1 MADAAEFRR
10 TLDQSLVHLGTYLDL
25 FGFHGINRP
34 EHLEWITRPGGCLE
48 VVREYQQE
56 GKIKFI
62 GFSTHAPTPVI
73 VKAIKTGIFDYINL
87 HFHAIGSYTSSGTSE
102 SLTEGPGNW
111 EGIQAAHRQDMGVFI
126 ISAADKGGMLY
137 RPPKALVR
145 LCSPLSPLI
154 YNMLW
159 LWNLSASTTNPS
171 SSSYVDTSP
180 SSLPAVHT
188 LVIGAARPSDFDE
201 AAAAAKL
208 FLEMKAE
215 DPSAPLLRRVDKRM
229 QKAYR
234 EVWGEAWEDDWWVEL
249 PDCYQ
254 NPFGVHVAQIVWMWS
269 ITKVRGGGREGG
281 RVGWFGAG
289 NVMGGYLLPVSFS
302 SLSSFSHTH
311 PPSSPPFSPPCTPR
325 PTGCTATRPCNTPKW
340 KAKSR
345 PGRRTSTS
353 PSPSGWLPSLIGLLV
368 CPTTLQGPT

>member
-1 MADAAEFRR
+1 MPRDSYILQTKVRPMADTAEFRR
-10 TLDQSLVHLGTYLDL
+10 TLDQSLAHLGTHLDL

-34 EHLEWITRPGGCLE
+34 EHLEYITRPGGCLE

-56 GKIKFI
+56 GKIKFV

-73 VKAIKTGIFDYINL
+73 VKAIETGIFDYVNL
-87 HFHAIGSYTSSGTSE
+87 HYHSIGSYTSSGTSE

-111 EGIQAAHRQDMGVFI
+111 ETIQAAHRQDMGVFI

-159 LWNLSASTTNPS
+159 LWNLSTSNPNPS
-171 SSSYVDTSP
+171 STSSSSSSVDTSP
-180 SSLPAVHT
+180 SSLPAIHT

-215 DPSAPLLRRVDKRM
+215 DPSTPLLRRVEKRM

-234 EVWGEAWEDDWWVEL
+234 EVWGEGWKDDWWMEL

-269 ITKVRGGGREGG
+269 ITKVREGG
-281 RVGWFGAG
+281 
-289 NVMGGYLLPVSFS
+289 
-302 SLSSFSHTH
+302 
-311 PPSSPPFSPPCTPR
+311 
-325 PTGCTATRPCNTPKW
+325 KE
-340 KAKSR
+340 
-345 PGRRTSTS
+345 
-353 PSPSGWLPSLIGLLV
+353 GWLVGSVLGM
-368 CPTTLQGPT
+368 